1 MKITAL
7 INGERTCIQVV
18 KRGETVYIRRC
29 AKTMFEPT
37 ERQMEGPKCVVCG
50 KKVKDW
56 KTLKHSVTWDGLK

>member
-1 MKITAL
+1 MKIMAL

-37 ERQMEGPKCVVCG
+37 EKPVSKRG
-50 KKVKDW
+50 
-56 KTLKHSVTWDGLK
+56 